1 MFHYYTFKVKLTIC
15 MSPNPCVRTKPISS
29 SAVFSFSLFYVVS
42 LRLQNHLSDTF
53 NMYLWSI
60 DGWLCGLCY
69 TSRFFSS
76 FSPFIALESFF
87 TPHLTPVRLES
98 LFLYFRKFC
107 GLVWKRLSSWR
118 GCLQKDHV
126 PQTLSKSQVGLS
138 VFLSSCLPLS
148 HSASLFF
155 FLTLRFSVWERIT
168 MSFEKSPHKI
178 IGPPLIHFF
187 LTTHDS

>member
-1 MFHYYTFKVKLTIC
+1 

-29 SAVFSFSLFYVVS
+29 SSVFSFSLFYVVS

-138 VFLSSCLPLS
+138 VFLSSSLS
-148 HSASLFF
+148 F
-155 FLTLRFSVWERIT
+155 RFSVFLSDPEVLSMGENNNVIWKI
-168 MSFEKSPHKI
+168 SPQDHRS
-178 IGPPLIHFF
+178 PSNPFF
-187 LTTHDS
+187 SYNTWLVKHHVHS